1 MSDLEKA
8 KELLTEGDYTCV
20 LCKGDIVYTSRERG
34 VKPLLALLDSETD
47 CSGFSAADKIV
58 GNGAAYLYVLLGVS
72 EVYAPTMS
80 EAAVKTLARNL
91 ISIDCGKVVD
101 YIVNRTGDGICPME
115 EATLDAESPEDA
127 LTKIKERLAQLTK
140 SIPE

>member
-1 MSDLEKA
+1 MNDLEKA
-8 KELLTEGDYTCV
+8 KELLAAGDYTCV
-20 LCKGDIVYTSRERG
+20 LCKDDIFYTSKERG
-34 VKPLLALLDSETD
+34 VKPLLQLLDNETD
-47 CSGFSAADKIV
+47 CSGFAAADKIV

-115 EATLDAESPEDA
+115 EATLDAKSPGDA
-127 LTKIKERLAQLTK
+127 LDKIKERLMQLTMVK
-140 SIPE
+140 

>member
-1 MSDLEKA
+1 MNDLDKA
-8 KELLTEGDYTCV
+8 KEVLAEGDYTCV
-20 LCKGDIVYTSRERG
+20 LCKDDVIYTSKERG

-47 CSGFSAADKIV
+47 LSGFSAADKIV

-72 EVYAPTMS
+72 EVYAPIMS

-91 ISIDCGKVVD
+91 ISIDCKKVVD

-115 EATLDAESPEDA
+115 EATLDAVSPEDA
-127 LTKIKERLAQLTK
+127 LTKIKERLAQLAVSK
-140 SIPE
+140 

>member
-1 MSDLEKA
+1 MNDLDKA
-8 KELLTEGDYTCV
+8 KEVLAEGDYTCV
-20 LCKGDIVYTSRERG
+20 LCKDDVIYTSKERG

-47 CSGFSAADKIV
+47 LSGFSAADKIV

-72 EVYAPTMS
+72 EVYAPIMS

-115 EATLDAESPEDA
+115 EATLDAVSPEDA
-127 LTKIKERLAQLTK
+127 LTKIKERLAQLAVSK
-140 SIPE
+140 